1 MRPLSR
7 SVTLF
12 VVMLALVAG
21 GSTSLRAAQTTQ
33 KPPTQ
38 KPPPQTA
45 KPPQKPPAPP
55 AKPAEPAKA
64 PAPGPPAQDLKYAA
78 TYTAEGLKTESVTYV
93 KGQRER
99 FEFQDIVLLK
109 QHDQKRTIQI
119 MKTAN
124 TYLVVADGAP
134 AVPAMP
140 GAPAAPPRPAGVVNV
155 ITTIVDTGERKAAFG
170 QQARRVKTMIDR
182 QPMQGACDTS
192 KQRIETDGWYI
203 DQPKALAAQSAETG
217 PAPAPI
223 PGGCTDQIQ
232 ATVNGDVKALGFPI
246 ATQQRSRETTASP
259 WSPAW
264 KSPRSS

>member
-38 KPPPQTA
+38 TA
-45 KPPQKPPAPP
+45 KPPQKPPVQP
-55 AKPAEPAKA
+55 AKPAEPVKA
-64 PAPGPPAQDLKYAA
+64 PAAPAPAPPPVPQDLKYGA
-78 TYTAEGLKTESVTYV
+78 TYTAEGFKTESVTYV

-119 MKTAN
+119 MKAAN

-134 AVPAMP
+134 AVAAMP

-155 ITTIVDTGERKAAFG
+155 ISTIVDTGERKAAFG

-182 QPMQGACDTS
+182 QPMPGACDTS

-203 DQPKALAAQSAETG
+203 DPPKALSAQTAETSPG
-217 PAPAPI
+217 RRRFPAA
-223 PGGCTDQIQ
+223 
-232 ATVNGDVKALGFPI
+232 ALTRPR
-246 ATQQRSRETTASP
+246 QR
-259 WSPAW
+259 
-264 KSPRSS
+264 